1 MSQLELLWGGVP
13 ARVIGSFDELKK
25 NREAYSREY
34 SSLSLAERTEKAW
47 IDFSK
52 EKYSL

>member
-1 MSQLELLWGGVP
+1 M
-13 ARVIGSFDELKK
+13 IGSFDELKK

-52 EKYSL
+52 KKYNL